1 VGFLTDLVEQLRR
14 DLDRRPL
21 SEGSLLLRSRVVP
34 PPLDFQAALGGPGV
48 PGGPGVSLIAEVKRA
63 SPSAGDIAEVEPD
76 EQAVRYER
84 GGAAAISVLTQPH
97 HFSGSLADLR
107 LVRRVVRVPV
117 LRKDFLIHPAQVLE
131 ARVEGADAVLL
142 IAAAL
147 TVSELQELR
156 IVAEELGM
164 AALVEGHGEEDLGRA
179 LESGARIVG
188 VNARDME
195 SLDVDV
201 ERALRL
207 AATVPSDRVLVLES
221 GIRSRD
227 DVLRAGRAGA
237 AAVLVGESLMRAPDP
252 EAAVRDLVGTSS
264 PAGRP

>member
-21 SEGSLLLRSRVVP
+21 PEGSLLLRSRAVP
-34 PPLDFQAALGGPGV
+34 PPLDFEAALR
-48 PGGPGVSLIAEVKRA
+48 GPGVSLIAEVKRA

-76 EQAVRYER
+76 EQAARYER
-84 GGAAAISVLTQPH
+84 GGAAAVSVLTQPR
-97 HFSGSLADLR
+97 HFAGSLADLR
-107 LVRRVVRVPV
+107 LVRRAVRVPI
-117 LRKDFLIHPAQVLE
+117 LRKDFLLHPAQVLE

-147 TVSELQELR
+147 TVSELEDLR
-156 IVAEELGM
+156 SLAEELGM
-164 AALVEGHGEEDLGRA
+164 AALVEAHGEEDLGRA
-179 LESGARIVG
+179 LESGARVVG
-188 VNARDME
+188 VNARDLE
-195 SLDVDV
+195 TLDVDV
-201 ERALRL
+201 ERARRL
-207 AATVPSDRVLVLES
+207 AATVPGDRVLVLES

-252 EAAVRDLVGTSS
+252 EAAVRDLVGTST
-264 PAGRP
+264 PAARR